1 MNKVKR
7 LFEMSEL
14 EKSIMMMVWS
24 DVEKLP
30 AYDSWRKYERSF
42 TYEGKR
48 YRYKCK
54 YRVEDGHLRLL
65 EPCIEHEQII
75 VDLMH

>member
-1 MNKVKR
+1 MKVKR
-7 LFEMSEL
+7 LYQMSEL

-30 AYDSWRKYERSF
+30 VYDSWRKYERSF
-42 TYEGKR
+42 TFESKP

-54 YRVEDGHLRLL
+54 YRVEDGHLRLI
-65 EPCIEHEQII
+65 EAKIEHEQVTI
-75 VDLMH
+75 DLMH